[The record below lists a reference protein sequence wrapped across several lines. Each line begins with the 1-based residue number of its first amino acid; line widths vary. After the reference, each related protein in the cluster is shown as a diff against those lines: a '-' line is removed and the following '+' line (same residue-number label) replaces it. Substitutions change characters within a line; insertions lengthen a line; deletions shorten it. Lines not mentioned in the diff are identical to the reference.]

1 MDKINKLSNA
11 AITMSDE
18 ANTDMD
24 EIMPTKKDLIISN
37 LLGIENTTA
46 GKMSSSKKETTN
58 LEANEKENDAV

>member
-24 EIMPTKKDLIISN
+24 EIMPTKKDLIISD

-46 GKMSSSKKETTN
+46 GKMSSSKKLTTN